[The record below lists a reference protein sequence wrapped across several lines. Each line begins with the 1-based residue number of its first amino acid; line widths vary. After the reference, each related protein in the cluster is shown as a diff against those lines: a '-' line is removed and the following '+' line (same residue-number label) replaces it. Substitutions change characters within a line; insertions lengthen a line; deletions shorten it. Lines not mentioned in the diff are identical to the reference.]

1 MSQSSA
7 QRASDAEVGVFAVV
21 WILTLGPAG
30 SGGGGGGGGGG
41 SGGGFD
47 KEGDGDSLSIPCSC
61 IQFADSDE
69 VVIIVVVGGGSVPNR
84 EGEHT
89 KRQDEKNGGD
99 KRDSPQEG

>member
-7 QRASDAEVGVFAVV
+7 QRASDAEVGVFAAV

-30 SGGGGGGGGGG
+30 SGGGGG
-41 SGGGFD
+41 GGGFD

-69 VVIIVVVGGGSVPNR
+69 VVIIVIVGGSVPNR